1 LYLENLITIDPSQLT
16 SIEKVKPTKA
26 FKKLLFSL
34 TNGVISDKEERET
47 FNAVAILQQIN
58 VTLRNLGINNI
69 IKMAH
74 DDIIFYLDEEGKVD
88 DLKFAI
94 NKYEI
99 EINNAMFINFNTLE
113 LVLEHLDEKFKYII
127 EIVINKNHE
136 VGEYPIEI
144 KTTDLFKDFKEKK
157 NNYKVKDLLKNQTSY
172 DTFKPEKIAQ
182 LEEFTNSI
190 RFELKKQIKIDD
202 TKSVTK
208 SKQIVL
214 KKKASSNR
222 KTKSGSIFANYYGFE
237 DYIYYN
243 FIWSEIIHDQPL
255 ELNDIYFENENG
267 EDLVHSNT
275 IKSDSDLF
283 DGNDATVTIDY
294 INSDTTASDNDTSS
308 SWFDFGDSDSD
319 SDSCSSFSSCSSCGG
334 D

>member
-1 LYLENLITIDPSQLT
+1 M
-16 SIEKVKPTKA
+16 
-26 FKKLLFSL
+26 FSL

-214 KKKASSNR
+214 KKKASYNR

-267 EDLVHSNT
+267 ADLVHSNT

>member
-1 LYLENLITIDPSQLT
+1 MYLENLITIDPSQLT

-47 FNAVAILQQIN
+47 FNAIAILQQIN

-74 DDIIFYLDEEGKVD
+74 DDIIFYLDKEVKVD
-88 DLKFAI
+88 DLKFAL

-99 EINNAMFINFNTLE
+99 EINNAMSINFNTLE
-113 LVLEHLDEKFKYII
+113 LVLENLDEKFKYII

-144 KTTDLFKDFKEKK
+144 KTKDLFKDFKEKK

-172 DTFKPEKIAQ
+172 DTFKSEKIVQ

-222 KTKSGSIFANYYGFE
+222 KTKSNSIFANYYGFE

-243 FIWSEIIHDQPL
+243 FIWSEIIHEQPL

-267 EDLVHSNT
+267 EDLGHSNT

-319 SDSCSSFSSCSSCGG
+319 SCSSFSSC
-334 D
+334 

>member
-1 LYLENLITIDPSQLT
+1 MYLENLITIDPSQLT